1 MTLEPAPPG
10 HARSL
15 YSVVLTET
23 FHTVVSEG
31 SLTPPAGWCVQTA
44 LMPATVGGKLCQQ
57 EEKENCGDHPKA
69 PHPHPRGLRG
79 SLTMGAP
86 RLARRGDS
94 KTSLCG
100 GNARLPDPDSSVP
113 HNLRCPHGFAGPS
126 VHDGAGFAFFPS
138 LSLPAPTFVLP
149 SVSGFAVGV
158 ALGTRGKIFVDRF
171 LAPPLFCLAP
181 LPSPPLPSIPLS

>member
-1 MTLEPAPPG
+1 MVGTGGLGAPETRSCSCETARAWHVGMTLEPAPPG

-44 LMPATVGGKLCQQ
+44 LMPATAAGGSCANKKRKKTAVITREL
-57 EEKENCGDHPKA
+57 PT

-79 SLTMGAP
+79 SLTMGTP

-100 GNARLPDPDSSVP
+100 GNARLRDPDSSVP
-113 HNLRCPHGFAGPS
+113 HNLRCPDGFAGPS

-138 LSLPAPTFVLP
+138 LSLPAPTLVLP
-149 SVSGFAVGV
+149 S
-158 ALGTRGKIFVDRF
+158 
-171 LAPPLFCLAP
+171 CLD
-181 LPSPPLPSIPLS
+181 LL